1 MAGPAEQ
8 RGGWLANAANA
19 ALAAVTCLVPSRA
32 FLTRGKRASETK
44 DRSALVIQ
52 RTWRGHR
59 DRSRYL
65 RLRRAAIRTQARW
78 RAKRQRKRHLAL
90 RRSALIIQR
99 KWRGHRDRSN
109 YLALREAAIL
119 AQKHWRAAKARKVVW
134 LRKLQKLEVDRIS
147 CQGLIELYEAELKR
161 GRERLAVID
170 ANITK
175 HRAAREVGRQ
185 ISQVERHISPV
196 PDRVSAATELQI
208 PRQPSG
214 YYLHKSSEVLLI
226 VGDGNFSFSRSVA
239 TQLKNGHNVIASTWE
254 REEDLIK
261 SYANAERN
269 IISLVARGANVEYQ
283 VDATN
288 MHKNRRLLSIVRG
301 RSPDVIVFN
310 MPYVR
315 FKQSEN
321 FPPTHP
327 RHRDL
332 IRQFLRSARLMKGFR
347 GRVHITQRI
356 DCLGVDHLRVPEIA
370 REEGFDAW
378 CQWPVDDKKL
388 TLLFPGYESKY
399 GGGKNPDNDLPVDQA
414 LIYVFRARVRT

>member
-8 RGGWLANAANA
+8 RGGWLANAA
-19 ALAAVTCLVPSRA
+19 LAAVTCLVPYTA
-32 FLTRGKRASETK
+32 LLTRGKRASETRE
-44 DRSALVIQ
+44 RSASVIQ
-52 RTWRGHR
+52 RSWRGHR
-59 DRSRYL
+59 DRNRYL
-65 RLRRAAIRTQARW
+65 RLRRAAIHTQARW
-78 RAKRQRKRHLAL
+78 RAKRQRERH
-90 RRSALIIQR
+90 
-99 KWRGHRDRSN
+99 
-109 YLALREAAIL
+109 LALREAAIL
-119 AQKHWRAAKARKVVW
+119 AQKHWRAAKARMVVW

-261 SYANAERN
+261 SYANAESN
-269 IISLVARGANVEYQ
+269 VKSLVARGANVEYQ

-288 MHKNRRLLSIVRG
+288 MHKNRRLLSILRG

-310 MPYVR
+310 MPFPRY
-315 FKQSEN
+315 KEN
-321 FPPTHP
+321 ETLDATHP
-327 RHRDL
+327 RQRDL
-332 IRQFLRSARLMKGFR
+332 IHQFLRSARLMKGFR
-347 GRVHITQRI
+347 GRVHITQRT
-356 DCLGVDHLRVPEIA
+356 DKAGVDHLKMPKIA
-370 REEGFDAW
+370 RDEGFELK
-378 CQWPVDDKKL
+378 QTVPVDCGNL
-388 TLLFPGYESKY
+388 ISLFPGYEMKF
-399 GGGKNPDNDLPVDQA
+399 GAGKNPDKPLPVDRA
-414 LIYVFRARVRT
+414 LIYVFRARVLT

>member
-1 MAGPAEQ
+1 MADPAEQ
-8 RGGWLANAANA
+8 RGGWLANAA
-19 ALAAVTCLVPSRA
+19 LAAVTCFVPYTA
-32 FLTRGKRASETK
+32 LLTRGKRASETR
-44 DRSALVIQ
+44 DRSASMIQ
-52 RTWRGHR
+52 RSWRRHR
-59 DRSRYL
+59 DRNRYL

-78 RAKRQRKRHLAL
+78 RAKRQRERH
-90 RRSALIIQR
+90 
-99 KWRGHRDRSN
+99 
-109 YLALREAAIL
+109 LALREAAIL
-119 AQKHWRAAKARKVVW
+119 AQKHWRAAKAGKVVW

-170 ANITK
+170 ANIAE
-175 HRAAREVGRQ
+175 HRAAREARRQ
-185 ISQVERHISPV
+185 VSKVDRHISPV
-196 PDRVSAATELQI
+196 PDRVSSATVLQI

-214 YYLHKSSEVLLI
+214 YCLHKSSEVLLI
-226 VGDGNFSFSRSVA
+226 VGDGDFSFSRSVA
-239 TQLKNGHNVIASTWE
+239 TQLRNGHNVIASTWE
-254 REEDLIK
+254 TEEDLIK
-261 SYANAERN
+261 SYANAKGN
-269 IISLVARGANVEYQ
+269 VHSLVARGANVEYQ

-356 DCLGVDHLRVPEIA
+356 DRLGIDHLRVPEIA
-370 REEGFDAW
+370 REEGFEVK
-378 CQWPVDDKKL
+378 QTVPVDDEKL
-388 TLLFPGYESKY
+388 KSLFPGYESKF
-399 GGGKNPDNDLPVDQA
+399 GAGKDPDKPLPVDRA
-414 LIYVFRARVRT
+414 LIYVFRARVLT

>member
-1 MAGPAEQ
+1 MADPAEQ
-8 RGGWLANAANA
+8 RGGWLANAA
-19 ALAAVTCLVPSRA
+19 LAAVTCLVPYTA
-32 FLTRGKRASETK
+32 LLTRGKRASETR
-44 DRSALVIQ
+44 DRSASMIQ
-52 RTWRGHR
+52 RSWRGYR

-78 RAKRQRKRHLAL
+78 RAKRQRERH
-90 RRSALIIQR
+90 
-99 KWRGHRDRSN
+99 
-109 YLALREAAIL
+109 LALREAAIL

-161 GRERLAVID
+161 GRERLAIID

-196 PDRVSAATELQI
+196 PDRVSSATVLQI

-214 YYLHKSSEVLLI
+214 YCLHKSSEVLLI
-226 VGDGNFSFSRSVA
+226 VGDGDFSFSRSVA
-239 TQLKNGHNVIASTWE
+239 TQLRNGHNVIASTWE
-254 REEDLIK
+254 TEEDLIK
-261 SYANAERN
+261 SYANAKGN
-269 IISLVARGANVEYQ
+269 VTSLVARGANIEYQ

-321 FPPTHP
+321 FPSTHP

-347 GRVHITQRI
+347 GRVHITQRT
-356 DCLGVDHLRVPEIA
+356 DKVGVDHLGMPKIA
-370 REEGFDAW
+370 REEGFEL
-378 CQWPVDDKKL
+378 K
-388 TLLFPGYESKY
+388 
-399 GGGKNPDNDLPVDQA
+399 
-414 LIYVFRARVRT
+414 

>member
-8 RGGWLANAANA
+8 RGGWLANAA
-19 ALAAVTCLVPSRA
+19 LAAVTCLVPYTA
-32 FLTRGKRASETK
+32 LLTRGKRASEAR
-44 DRSALVIQ
+44 DRSASMIQ
-52 RTWRGHR
+52 RSWRGYR

-78 RAKRQRKRHLAL
+78 RAKRQRERH
-90 RRSALIIQR
+90 
-99 KWRGHRDRSN
+99 
-109 YLALREAAIL
+109 LALREAAIL

-161 GRERLAVID
+161 GRERLAIID

-196 PDRVSAATELQI
+196 PDRVSSATVLQI

-214 YYLHKSSEVLLI
+214 YCLHNSSEVLLI
-226 VGDGNFSFSRSVA
+226 VGDGDFSFSRSVA
-239 TQLKNGHNVIASTWE
+239 TQLRNGHNVIASTWE
-254 REEDLIK
+254 TEEDLIK
-261 SYANAERN
+261 SYANAKGN
-269 IISLVARGANVEYQ
+269 VTSLVARGANIEYQ

-288 MHKNRRLLSIVRG
+288 MHKNMRLLSIVRG

-321 FPPTHP
+321 FPSTHP

-347 GRVHITQRI
+347 GRVHITQRT
-356 DCLGVDHLRVPEIA
+356 DKVGVDHLGMPKIA
-370 REEGFDAW
+370 REEGFELK
-378 CQWPVDDKKL
+378 QTVPVDNEKL
-388 TLLFPGYESKY
+388 TSLFPGYESKF
-399 GGGKNPDNDLPVDQA
+399 GAGKNPDKPLPVDRV
-414 LIYVFRARVRT
+414 LIYVFRARVLT

>member
-1 MAGPAEQ
+1 MADPAEQ
-8 RGGWLANAANA
+8 RGGWLANAA
-19 ALAAVTCLVPSRA
+19 LAAVTCLVPYTA
-32 FLTRGKRASETK
+32 LLTRGKRASETK
-44 DRSALVIQ
+44 ERSASVIQ
-52 RTWRGHR
+52 RSWRGHR
-59 DRSRYL
+59 DRSNYL

-78 RAKRQRKRHLAL
+78 RAKRQRERH
-90 RRSALIIQR
+90 
-99 KWRGHRDRSN
+99 
-109 YLALREAAIL
+109 LALREAAIL

-147 CQGLIELYEAELKR
+147 CQGLIEFHEAEVER
-161 GRERLAVID
+161 RRERLAIID
-170 ANITK
+170 AKIAK
-175 HRAAREVGRQ
+175 HRAAREVRRQ
-185 ISQVERHISPV
+185 VSQVERHISPV
-196 PDRVSAATELQI
+196 PDRVSSATVLQI

-214 YYLHKSSEVLLI
+214 YCLHKSSEVLLI
-226 VGDGNFSFSRSVA
+226 VGDGNFSFSRSVV

-288 MHKNRRLLSIVRG
+288 MHKNMRLLSLIRG

-310 MPYVR
+310 MPHVR
-315 FKQSEN
+315 FTQNE
-321 FPPTHP
+321 FLPPSHP

-370 REEGFDAW
+370 SDEGFEPE
-378 CQWPVDDKKL
+378 QTVPVDDEKL
-388 TLLFPGYESKY
+388 RSLFPGYESKF
-399 GGGKNPDNDLPVDQA
+399 GAGIDPDKHLPVYQA